1 MPANTPQFT
10 FELKEFNHKLS
21 VLQFTLHEQVSDIP
35 ILMAELVSREFI
47 HCDGLIRQEALFTI
61 KNPFADQGVSQ
72 PTPDRKF
79 HGIVRS
85 FRYKG
90 EFGPFHLYETVVFP
104 SLWLTVLKQDC
115 RVFQDTPLVELVE
128 NLLQE
133 SGIPSDR
140 YEFRIAEA
148 NPLIKF
154 SIQYNETDYEYISR
168 LLAAEGIFFFFEH
181 YEDRHVLVFCDDN
194 GLCKPI
200 NGNHRIK
207 FNQGGGQVAEEQT
220 LFAFDYSDRLKP
232 TERHLTNFNFKTPSH
247 DLMTHCEDP
256 AKSAN
261 DSFDIYSYPGSYGDT
276 SRGQHLA
283 KIRME
288 GIVAL
293 KKKYQGKGNAIHCSA
308 GGLFQL
314 ADHAQ
319 QPFNQKYFLFQVEH
333 VGGQP
338 GAIEEYA
345 FKKVPQIYANEFVA
359 SPSTVPYRPLVPRNK
374 PMVPGL
380 LSAIVTGPEGEE
392 IWPDEYGRVNVQ
404 FHFDRE
410 GQRNEKS
417 SCWLRVVQF
426 WNGATWGSQFIPR
439 IGDEVL
445 VSFVNG
451 DMDYPIIIG
460 SGTNA
465 AMQPNYNLPAN
476 KTQSGIR
483 TRSTPGGNPDNFN
496 ELRFEDKKDHEEVFL
511 QAEKDWNIR
520 VKNDKSQYV
529 GHDEALDV
537 RNNRTKTVGVDQ
549 TVNIGSNH
557 TETTGANRNETV
569 GRNKTELVKINSMET
584 IGAAKELS
592 IGGLYQISVGG
603 AMNETVAGAKAE
615 EVGLAKAVFVG
626 KTMDENVVGSRTS
639 KVGENFTETVNKK
652 HYSKADEFVIEASKI
667 TLKSGSSTI
676 VIDGNSITFKASK
689 ISGN

>member
-1 MPANTPQFT
+1 M
-10 FELKEFNHKLS
+10 
-21 VLQFTLHEQVSDIP
+21 VSTGDP
-35 ILMAELVSREFI
+35 LDWIL
-47 HCDGLIRQEALFTI
+47 
-61 KNPFADQGVSQ
+61 
-72 PTPDRKF
+72 
-79 HGIVRS
+79 
-85 FRYKG
+85 
-90 EFGPFHLYETVVFP
+90 
-104 SLWLTVLKQDC
+104 
-115 RVFQDTPLVELVE
+115 
-128 NLLQE
+128 
-133 SGIPSDR
+133 
-140 YEFRIAEA
+140 
-148 NPLIKF
+148 
-154 SIQYNETDYEYISR
+154 
-168 LLAAEGIFFFFEH
+168 
-181 YEDRHVLVFCDDN
+181 
-194 GLCKPI
+194 
-200 NGNHRIK
+200 
-207 FNQGGGQVAEEQT
+207 
-220 LFAFDYSDRLKP
+220 AFDV
-232 TERHLTNFNFKTPSH
+232 
-247 DLMTHCEDP
+247 DLVAYQWAAD
-256 AKSAN
+256 
-261 DSFDIYSYPGSYGDT
+261 DFIYSYDELIGDSQDYPLIQKLLDGSVFEHLKVNGKAYFKPQPLWPGN
-276 SRGQHLA
+276 RGYVINKDWLD
-283 KIRME
+283 KLNLEIPTTLDE
-288 GIVAL
+288 YYEVL
-293 KKKYQGKGNAIHCSA
+293 K
-308 GGLFQL
+308 
-314 ADHAQ
+314 
-319 QPFNQKYFLFQVEH
+319 
-333 VGGQP
+333 
-338 GAIEEYA
+338 A
-345 FKKVPQIYANEFVA
+345 FKEQ
-359 SPSTVPYRPLVPRNK
+359 
-374 PMVPGL
+374 
-380 LSAIVTGPEGEE
+380 
-392 IWPDEYGRVNVQ
+392 
-404 FHFDRE
+404 
-410 GQRNEKS
+410 
-417 SCWLRVVQF
+417 
-426 WNGATWGSQFIPR
+426 
-439 IGDEVL
+439 

>member
-1 MPANTPQFT
+1 MITNHSPEPQFI
-10 FELKEFNHKLS
+10 LKILDAEMPLVVTKIKIHEKISENFLISIKFASKKNLDFSQIKL
-21 VLQFTLHEQVSDIP
+21 
-35 ILMAELVSREFI
+35 
-47 HCDGLIRQEALFTI
+47 QECCLKI
-61 KNPFADQGVSQ
+61 DNNQPNLADE
-72 PTPDRKF
+72 RLF
-79 HGIVRS
+79 HGIVKSLARKEKVGDY
-85 FRYKG
+85 FLF
-90 EFGPFHLYETVVFP
+90 EAEIVPE
-104 SLWLTVLKQDC
+104 LWLLSLKENC
-115 RVFQDTPLVELVE
+115 RIFQD
-128 NLLQE
+128 Q
-133 SGIPSDR
+133 GIEEIISTILIEQNISSDF
-140 YEFRIAEA
+140 YEFRFTRKDIF
-148 NPLIKF
+148 IKF
-154 SIQYNETDYEYISR
+154 SIQYQETDYNYINR
-168 LLAAEGIFFFFEH
+168 LIEKEGIYYFFEH
-181 YEDRHVLVFCDDN
+181 FEDRHVLVFCDSN
-194 GLCKPI
+194 SFCKNI
-200 NGNHRIK
+200 I
-207 FNQGGGQVAEEQT
+207 GQVELPYNVHGTLLQTEHVHNFVFDEQICSGKVS
-220 LFAFDYSDRLKP
+220 LNNY
-232 TERHLTNFNFKTPSH
+232 NFKTPYINLTAYNESEAST
-247 DLMTHCEDP
+247 DLEVYEYPGPFGDYDKGNEISKIRLEELQRDSIYAIGKSCCPRLQPGSTFTLTNHPIANLNRDYLIIEVLHKGEQPQSLEEHGANDTDSYLNVFTVIP
-256 AKSAN
+256 AK
-261 DSFDIYSYPGSYGDT
+261 
-276 SRGQHLA
+276 
-283 KIRME
+283 
-288 GIVAL
+288 
-293 KKKYQGKGNAIHCSA
+293 
-308 GGLFQL
+308 
-314 ADHAQ
+314 
-319 QPFNQKYFLFQVEH
+319 
-333 VGGQP
+333 
-338 GAIEEYA
+338 
-345 FKKVPQIYANEFVA
+345 NEF
-359 SPSTVPYRPLVPRNK
+359 RPARTTNK